1 MSYRFM
7 RTVLFFDLPT
17 IETKDVKAYRKFVR
31 SIKKIGFYMLQES
44 VYVKMSIDKQ
54 AQAGVISKVKKI
66 SPNNGS
72 IMVLSVTE
80 KQFAQME
87 IIIGENKTD
96 VITTDER
103 VVIL

>member
-17 IETKDVKAYRKFVR
+17 IETKDLKEYRKFVR
-31 SIKKIGFYMLQES
+31 NIKKIGFYMLQES
-44 VYVKMSIDKQ
+44 VYVKMLIDKQ
-54 AQAGVISKVKKI
+54 AQMGVISKVKKI

-87 IIIGENKTD
+87 IIIGENKID